1 MASTSK
7 QANVVYSVEE
17 VAAMFNNSSESII
30 SDVDGDVS
38 GMSSRDLEE
47 FDLDEKLLREGE
59 SCDETR
65 QAICKQNT
73 CDIPLINRKQS
84 LRIFCRRPRSYDW
97 NKLCRCISA
106 NNNA

>member
-1 MASTSK
+1 MTSK

-17 VAAMFNNSSESII
+17 VAAMFNNSSESIN
-30 SDVDGDVS
+30 SDVDSEVS
-38 GMSSRDLEE
+38 GMSSGEE
-47 FDLDEKLLREGE
+47 FDLDEELLREGE
-59 SCDETR
+59 SCEETR

-73 CDIPLINRKQS
+73 YDIPLINRKQF
-84 LRIFCRRPRSYDW
+84 LRIFGRRTRSYDW